1 MAKPDQKI
9 DEMEEKNAQD
19 GRWLFNKLQ
28 EVADLAKSRDLN
40 TYVASYTFLMFAN
53 SLNRHLA
60 PDSQIAT
67 AVSLRVLADQL
78 NEEHESNQAEE
89 EGEEYPEEQ
98 TNVAGVPTGA
108 TLH

>member
-1 MAKPDQKI
+1 MAKPDQEI

-60 PDSQIAT
+60 PDSQLAT

-89 EGEEYPEEQ
+89 GEEHPEEQ

>member
-1 MAKPDQKI
+1 MAKPDQEI
-9 DEMEEKNAQD
+9 DEIEEKNAQEC
-19 GRWLFNKLQ
+19 RWLFNKLQ
-28 EVADLAKSRDLN
+28 EVADLAKSRDMN
-40 TYVASYTFLMFAN
+40 TYVASYTFLRFAN
-53 SLNRHLA
+53 SFNRNLA
-60 PDSQIAT
+60 PDSEIAT

-89 EGEEYPEEQ
+89 GEEHPEEQ